1 MITFVHLDG
10 VTVEEYLPEE
20 DLTMV
25 MLKFNLITL
34 KS

>member
-1 MITFVHLDG
+1 MVIFMYLDE
-10 VTVEEYLPEE
+10 VTIEEYIPEE

-25 MLKFNLITL
+25 IKFNLITF

>member
-1 MITFVHLDG
+1 MIDFVHLDE

-25 MLKFNLITL
+25 IQFNLITVKL
-34 KS
+34 